1 MNRKKR
7 KNEIVIEQCQIDR
20 INEKFPDLGTC
31 NNYTVL
37 FDCERYK

>member
-1 MNRKKR
+1 MNEKKR
-7 KNEIVIEQCQIDR
+7 NEIVIEQYQIDR
-20 INEKFPDLGTC
+20 INEKFPDSGTC